1 MASIPGDPI
10 WSLYLCDLSD
20 PTQRFDDLEKKVI
33 WSSSVTSS
41 FPSAKELSQI
51 LLPDEIDQANIANL
65 AAQIVRSAPSNSIAA
80 LLNCLACH
88 YWRNVSGLIDS
99 RMLENLPNANRKTV
113 CGKVFKKDE
122 IVWTCRTC
130 GKDPTCVQCNNC
142 YNASDHTDHDVYF
155 HRAQGRGGCCD
166 CGDPE
171 AWAQAGNCSEHK
183 GDSRCEIDP
192 LSVISEELLKGFKAV
207 VTGVVGIMVSYATG
221 TVRGFESFADNNY
234 VRSAKTALE
243 QRKDSPNLRVRLHN
257 DDVHTYEEVTR
268 VLTNFEISPTIAQ
281 AMTTAVDLEGEAT
294 VFIGEVSDPKMRNAS
309 RLFSDVA
316 GLLVSI
322 TPEKLANLGPSIAA
336 AFQWILT
343 FGNTNDGLRRIITK
357 VLIQETDTLPSCA
370 VAFVGSGAP
379 APNEIFVK
387 LTGVN
392 ENGEP
397 MKLAFPQ
404 SVQHLRKDVP
414 ARLAQETQ
422 SRMMRVSPFT
432 VCPRI
437 GLAVLILSSPYLSP
451 AITKATNDLVI
462 LYQQDAIFKAAFSQ
476 VITLLYPALYGLY
489 FRAVGLA
496 KETVFSITVQVYT
509 SDSIVTMMSSEGVS
523 ERPLVERTDYVKIA
537 GGSSRST
544 SITLT
549 PPTPTIRE
557 KPVRGMNVREKENAE
572 AKAREIAFGP
582 VNLMEMLTSTF
593 LTLLADV
600 GCTPER
606 EDDRFVIHHSIHTRR
621 CGRLFENVCMYVC
634 VYVCDLIRE
643 DSSNAYSLVCVS
655 LAASSPLIFHLPFSN
670 IHPIFFLAIL
680 TA

>member
-1 MASIPGDPI
+1 MASISGDAV
-10 WSLYLCDLSD
+10 WSLYLSDLTD
-20 PTQRFDDLEKKVI
+20 PAKRLEDLEQRVI
-33 WSSSVTSS
+33 WSSSATSS
-41 FPSAKELSQI
+41 FPSGKELSQI
-51 LLPDEIDQANIANL
+51 LLQDDIDPTNIANL
-65 AAQIVRSAPSNSIAA
+65 ASQIVRSAPTSSIAA
-80 LLNCLACH
+80 LLNCVACH
-88 YWRNVSGLIDS
+88 YWRNGSAVIDS

-142 YNASDHTDHDVYF
+142 FNGSDHTDHDVYF

-183 GDSRCEIDP
+183 VDSQCEIDP
-192 LSVISEELLKGFKAV
+192 LSVIPEELMRGFRAV
-207 VTGVVGIMVSYATG
+207 VTGVIGIMVSYATG
-221 TVRGFESFADNNY
+221 TVRGFESYADNNY
-234 VRSAKTALE
+234 VRCAKTLIE
-243 QRKDSPNLRVRLHN
+243 QNKESAPMKVRLHN

-268 VLTNFEISPTIAQ
+268 VLTSYDISSTVAQ
-281 AMTTAVDLEGEAT
+281 AMTTAVDLEGEAA
-294 VFIGEVSDPKMRNAS
+294 VYLGEAIDPKIRNAS
-309 RLFSDVA
+309 RLFRDVA

-322 TPEKLANLGPSIAA
+322 TPEKLANLGPNIAA

-343 FGNTNDGLRRIITK
+343 FGNTNDGLRRIITE

-370 VAFVGSGAP
+370 VAVVGAGVP

-387 LTGVN
+387 LTGLN
-392 ENGEP
+392 ETGEP

-414 ARLAQETQ
+414 ARLAQENQ
-422 SRMMRVSPFT
+422 SRMMRISPFT

-437 GLAVLILSSPYLSP
+437 GLAVLILASPYLSP
-451 AITKATNDLVI
+451 SITKATNDLVI
-462 LYQQDAIFKAAFSQ
+462 LYQQDAIFKSAFSQ

-489 FRAVGLA
+489 FRSVGLA

-523 ERPLVERTDYVKIA
+523 TRPLLERTDFMKI
-537 GGSSRST
+537 GSGSSKSNVST
-544 SITLT
+544 PS
-549 PPTPTIRE
+549 IRE
-557 KPVRGMNVREKENAE
+557 KPVGGMNVREKEDAE
-572 AKAREIAFGP
+572 AKARAISFGP

-600 GCTPER
+600 GCTPDR
-606 EDDRFVIHHSIHTRR
+606 EDDRFVSHHSIHTRR
-621 CGRLFENVCMYVC
+621 
-634 VYVCDLIRE
+634 
-643 DSSNAYSLVCVS
+643 
-655 LAASSPLIFHLPFSN
+655 
-670 IHPIFFLAIL
+670 
-680 TA
+680 